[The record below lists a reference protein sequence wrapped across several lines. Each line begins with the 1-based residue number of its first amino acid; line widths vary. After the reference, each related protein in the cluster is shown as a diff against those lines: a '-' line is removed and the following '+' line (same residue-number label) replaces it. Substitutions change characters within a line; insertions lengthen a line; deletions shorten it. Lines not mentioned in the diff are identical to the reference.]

1 MSAAGLLRP
10 AANFYSAEMIRATF
24 ALSPLPCGFPT
35 VGTAAGGGV

>member
-10 AANFYSAEMIRATF
+10 AATLYFAETIRATF
-24 ALSPLPCGFPT
+24 FLPLLPCGFPT